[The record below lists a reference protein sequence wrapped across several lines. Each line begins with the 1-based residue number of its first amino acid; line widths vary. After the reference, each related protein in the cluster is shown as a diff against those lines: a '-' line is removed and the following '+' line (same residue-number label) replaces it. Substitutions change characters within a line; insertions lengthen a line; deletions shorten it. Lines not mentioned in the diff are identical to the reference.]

1 MANSRK
7 IQNRFIPLVLL
18 SILLTGCAGRQIARV
33 SDGKPVEFAQMVAE
47 LKGARVVFIGE
58 THDVAAHHDIQLDV
72 IKALHAA
79 GAPVA
84 IGLEMFFG
92 PSQRDLDQWVA
103 GRLDAGSFKW
113 IYRDNWK
120 EKWCLYS
127 DIFFYA
133 RDNHIP
139 LIGLNIPKEIMHKVY
154 TAGFAALSD
163 NERKGLPSEV
173 SCDSSDP
180 YTGMIQKAYV
190 GHKADTRPFGYF
202 CEAQTLWNKGMA
214 LNVANYLKE
223 HPDTT
228 MVVLAGGGHA
238 MKEAIPRQM
247 KNYGNYPYRVILPD
261 IFGLFSAGVTVLDAD
276 YFVDE

>member
-1 MANSRK
+1 MTHFRDILSRAL
-7 IQNRFIPLVLL
+7 PVVLL
-18 SILLTGCAGRQIARV
+18 SLALTGCAGRQIVRV
-33 SDGKPVEFAQMVAE
+33 SDGQPIEFARMVAE
-47 LKGARVVFIGE
+47 LKGARVVFVGE
-58 THDVAAHHDIQLDV
+58 THDVASHHQVQFDV
-72 IKALHAA
+72 IKALHEA
-79 GAPVA
+79 GTPLA
-84 IGLEMFFG
+84 IGMEMFAT

-113 IYRDNWK
+113 IFRDNWK
-120 EKWCLYS
+120 EKWWLYS

-154 TAGFAALSD
+154 TAGFAALND
-163 NERKGLPSEV
+163 NERKGLPAEV

-180 YTGMIQKAYV
+180 YTGIIQKAYV
-190 GHKADTRPFGYF
+190 GHKANTGPFGYF

-214 LNVANYLKE
+214 LNVANYLKG

-238 MKEAIPRQM
+238 MKEGIPRQL
-247 KNYGNYPYRVILPD
+247 KNYGDYPYRVILPD
-261 IFGLFSAGVTVLDAD
+261 IYGLFSAGVTVLDAD